1 MKTSAE
7 IADSISQNIAHI
19 YLRPSVH
26 VGSTSAA
33 FSANSL
39 DNLLFALHYQ
49 WAFAYGREGEF
60 RDIVSAQH
68 KAAECSNLG
77 FADAFRRIH
86 NGDSDEDASRFV
98 MRNWRKISQT
108 LQMSLD
114 DGSGR
119 NVMDAEL

>member
-1 MKTSAE
+1 M
-7 IADSISQNIAHI
+7 
-19 YLRPSVH
+19 H

-86 NGDSDEDASRFV
+86 NCDSDEDASRFV

-114 DGSGR
+114 GGSGR
-119 NVMDAEL
+119 NATDAEL

>member
-1 MKTSAE
+1 M
-7 IADSISQNIAHI
+7 
-19 YLRPSVH
+19 H

-86 NGDSDEDASRFV
+86 NCDSDEDASRFV

-119 NVMDAEL
+119 NAMDAEL